1 MDEHTIVLRSKSQYS
16 NYIREKIRMTV
27 FQDLNNL
34 QRKHS
39 KIMNIQYDC
48 FKTQQYMTYSL
59 FSNDM
64 VNILFNLRSSMIKG
78 IKMNFSSIFREDM
91 TCRLNC
97 SDPLAIDNQ
106 QHLLTC
112 SVIHDTNSSD
122 ESRQARH
129 LNYDYIFGS
138 LDQEREAVLVLA
150 RMVEVREEILET
162 ESLPVGTNTGPEST
176 IIVDLEK

>member
-1 MDEHTIVLRSKSQYS
+1 
-16 NYIREKIRMTV
+16 MT
-27 FQDLNNL
+27 N
-34 QRKHS
+34 
-39 KIMNIQYDC
+39 
-48 FKTQQYMTYSL
+48 SL

-64 VNILFNLRSSMIKG
+64 VKILFNLRSSMTKG
-78 IKMNFSSIFREDM
+78 IKMNFPSIFREDM

-97 SDPLAIDNQ
+97 SDPQAIDNQ

-112 SVIHDTNSSD
+112 SVIHEKISSD

-138 LDQEREAVLVLA
+138 LDQQREAVLVLA